1 MPAMGPLLAP
11 KELAMSSMGLLI
23 APEELAGIARS
34 NGSESADGS
43 GRITI
48 ETPFPVRN
56 RAGSV
61 GAIRPESAV
70 P

>member
-1 MPAMGPLLAP
+1 
-11 KELAMSSMGLLI
+11 MSSTGLLI

-34 NGSESADGS
+34 NGSESSGS
-43 GRITI
+43 ITI

-61 GAIRPESAV
+61 GAIRPESTA